1 MYKVIMRKEEKYLM
15 KIDFARNIAL
25 KIIYEVNAKQ
35 AYSNIVLDKY
45 INENRDKL
53 SNVDINFISELV
65 YGVITWKLTLEYIIQ
80 KYSKTK
86 LKKMSDWVKNILYLG
101 SYQIIFLDKVPKS
114 AAVNESVNLCKKYN
128 FKSANLVNAILRK
141 ISKED
146 YEEINNITNSITKVS
161 LKYSMPEW
169 MVKKFF
175 SEYGESKA
183 KEICK
188 NLKLRPN
195 MSVRL
200 NSLKEKIEIGNKG
213 ILEDFRVVTKTKNII
228 KTKEYEEG
236 YITLQD
242 EAAGLSSFVLK
253 PKKGDFVLDA
263 CSAPGGKTTYLAELM
278 QDEGKI
284 IAWDIYE
291 ERLKQVS
298 QNAKRLGISIIE
310 TQVNNATILKEE
322 FKNKFDK
329 ILLDVPC
336 LGLGVIRRKPD
347 IKWNRKEEDI
357 KDIST
362 IQYEILKTCANY
374 LKKDGVLVY
383 STCSMLKEENELI
396 INKFLQEENFI
407 TVNIEENIPKEFY
420 KITKNNMVQ
429 FLPSEKHDGF
439 FITMLKRK

>member
-1 MYKVIMRKEEKYLM
+1 MR
-15 KIDFARNIAL
+15 R
-25 KIIYEVNAKQ
+25 
-35 AYSNIVLDKY
+35 
-45 INENRDKL
+45 
-53 SNVDINFISELV
+53 
-65 YGVITWKLTLEYIIQ
+65 
-80 KYSKTK
+80 
-86 LKKMSDWVKNILYLG
+86 
-101 SYQIIFLDKVPKS
+101 FLP
-114 AAVNESVNLCKKYN
+114 
-128 FKSANLVNAILRK
+128 
-141 ISKED
+141 
-146 YEEINNITNSITKVS
+146 
-161 LKYSMPEW
+161 
-169 MVKKFF
+169 
-175 SEYGESKA
+175 
-183 KEICK
+183 
-188 NLKLRPN
+188 
-195 MSVRL
+195 
-200 NSLKEKIEIGNKG
+200 
-213 ILEDFRVVTKTKNII
+213 
-228 KTKEYEEG
+228 
-236 YITLQD
+236 
-242 EAAGLSSFVLK
+242 AGRQRFVLK